1 MSTKQNNIT
10 NIISFMDLISP
21 ESGLIETCLIDYERF
36 LNINLLEKA
45 RESILKLKLAAEEA
59 KLKNGV
65 RVLDEEYKILDL
77 ACSEQLELNTKDIDI
92 ILRANDI
99 FVVMLEFEA
108 DEIEEMFQ
116 SEEVIIN
123 EYIKSLKKISIP
135 SRIKKYSP
143 KKKAE
148 EIKSQQAAQAIV
160 REDSKPEEE
169 IKKEK
174 ETEQIRL
181 LLSSS
186 SEIIADKL
194 SDREINS
201 EDVQI
206 IIEESKSI
214 AATANNA
221 GYQKVFELGRA
232 MQELF
237 VAYSEGIINIS
248 EGQIGKLRQA
258 IHFLKSIPLEN
269 YQTLLDKL
277 SEQSLEIDTYIDSM
291 KEFIDD
297 AVSGIDISFAT
308 HNLIK
313 PEHKSSKIKPPE
325 NLFSFNELIDNINQ
339 LYSVNN
345 SHKLNSLKLSKI
357 KSGLRELQFMAN
369 STIFNLA
376 ETDSKALEILKN
388 TSEKI
393 LSMISEIDE
402 ISIEHNASIKKSS
415 DSLKRSHRMLYN
427 LRSYSFAD
435 IIAGIDELVLEIAE
449 YSSRKV
455 KLEIIGA
462 DVRIGAE
469 SAAKIEKLLPEL
481 LRNVIINQI
490 ESPDE
495 RINIGKKPYAKLKI
509 SAVQNSGQLKIIL
522 SDDGYGKNA
531 SILAEQYAEHIDN
544 IRKAGIGL
552 EFESKHNQKCKI
564 ILTLADKYSI
574 QHVLI
579 FNLASEY
586 FAIDISEID
595 SIIDIKNNISDYKE
609 IYTIIP
615 NELFSKKE
623 TNKALSQA
631 AIIKRED
638 KQYAICFESFM
649 TEAELSSKPK
659 QAFMKR
665 NPFIIYS
672 GTFNDKLAHV
682 LDISKIIRDHNKNQS

>member
-36 LNINLLEKA
+36 LNIELLEKA
-45 RESILKLKLAAEEA
+45 KESIQKLKSAAEEA
-59 KLKNGV
+59 KLKNAL
-65 RVLDEEYKILDL
+65 RVLDEEYKILEL
-77 ACSEQLELNTKDIDI
+77 ACSEQIELNTKDIDI

-99 FVVMLEFEA
+99 FIVMLEFEA
-108 DEIEEMFQ
+108 DEIDEMFQ
-116 SEEVIIN
+116 NEEVLIN
-123 EYIKSLKKISIP
+123 EYIKSLKKITVP

-148 EIKSQQAAQAIV
+148 EIKAQKAAQAT
-160 REDSKPEEE
+160 EPSKPEE
-169 IKKEK
+169 KVQNDTEK
-174 ETEQIRL
+174 FKL

-186 SEIIADKL
+186 SAIIEDKL
-194 SDREINS
+194 SEKAINS
-201 EDVQI
+201 SDVQI

-237 VAYSEGIINIS
+237 VAYSEGIISIS
-248 EGQIGKLRQA
+248 DEQISKLRQA

-369 STIFNLA
+369 TAIFNLA
-376 ETDSKALEILKN
+376 ETDSKAIEILKN
-388 TSEKI
+388 SSEKI
-393 LSMISEIDE
+393 LNLISEIDE
-402 ISIEHNASIKKSS
+402 ISIEQNASIKKSS

-435 IIAGIDELVLEIAE
+435 ITAGIEDLALEIAE

-490 ESPDE
+490 ESEDE

-522 SDDGYGKNA
+522 SDDGYAKNA
-531 SILAEQYAEHIDN
+531 AILAEQYAEHIEN
-544 IRKAGIGL
+544 IRKSGIGL

-595 SIIDIKNNISDYKE
+595 SIIDVKNNISDYKD

-615 NELFSKKE
+615 NEQFSKKE
-623 TNKALSQA
+623 TNKPLSQA

-682 LDISKIIRDHNKNQS
+682 LDISKIIRDYNKNQS

>member
-36 LNINLLEKA
+36 LNIELLEKA
-45 RESILKLKLAAEEA
+45 KESILKLKFAAEEA
-59 KLKNGV
+59 KLKNAV
-65 RVLDEEYKILDL
+65 RVLDEEYKILEL
-77 ACSEQLELNTKDIDI
+77 ACSEQIELNTKDIDI

-99 FVVMLEFEA
+99 FIVMLEFEA
-108 DEIEEMFQ
+108 DEIDEMFQ
-116 SEEVIIN
+116 NEEVLIN
-123 EYIKSLKKISIP
+123 EYIKSLKKITVP
-135 SRIKKYSP
+135 LRIKKYSP

-148 EIKSQQAAQAIV
+148 EIKAQKAVQAS
-160 REDSKPEEE
+160 EPSNPEE
-169 IKKEK
+169 KVQKDTEK
-174 ETEQIRL
+174 FKL

-186 SEIIADKL
+186 SAIIEDKL
-194 SDREINS
+194 SEKEINS
-201 EDVQI
+201 SDVQI

-214 AATANNA
+214 ASTANNA

-237 VAYSEGIINIS
+237 VAYSEGIVSIS
-248 EGQIGKLRQA
+248 DEQIRKLKQA
-258 IHFLKSIPLEN
+258 IQFLKSIPLEN

-345 SHKLNSLKLSKI
+345 SHKLNSLKLGKI

-369 STIFNLA
+369 TAIFNLA
-376 ETDSKALEILKN
+376 ETDSKAIEILKN
-388 TSEKI
+388 SSEKI
-393 LSMISEIDE
+393 LNLISEIDE
-402 ISIEHNASIKKSS
+402 ISIEQNASIKKSS

-427 LRSYSFAD
+427 LRSYSFAN
-435 IIAGIDELVLEIAE
+435 ITAGIEDLALEIAE

-490 ESPDE
+490 ESEDE

-531 SILAEQYAEHIDN
+531 AILAEQYAEHIEN
-544 IRKAGIGL
+544 IRKSGIGL

-595 SIIDIKNNISDYKE
+595 SIIDIKNNISDYKD

-623 TNKALSQA
+623 TNKTLSQA

-682 LDISKIIRDHNKNQS
+682 LDISKIIRDYNKNQS

>member
-45 RESILKLKLAAEEA
+45 KESILKLKSAAEEA
-59 KLKNGV
+59 KLKNAL
-65 RVLDEEYKILDL
+65 RVLDEEYKILEL
-77 ACSEQLELNTKDIDI
+77 ACSEQIELNTKDIDI

-99 FVVMLEFEA
+99 FIVMLEFEA
-108 DEIEEMFQ
+108 DEIDEMFQ
-116 SEEVIIN
+116 NEEVLIN
-123 EYIKSLKKISIP
+123 EYIKSLKKITVP

-148 EIKSQQAAQAIV
+148 EIKAQKAAQAT
-160 REDSKPEEE
+160 EPSKPEE
-169 IKKEK
+169 KVQKDTEK
-174 ETEQIRL
+174 FKF

-186 SEIIADKL
+186 SAIIEDKL
-194 SDREINS
+194 SEKAINS
-201 EDVQI
+201 SDVQI

-237 VAYSEGIINIS
+237 VAYSEGIVSIS
-248 EGQIGKLRQA
+248 DEQISKLRQA

-297 AVSGIDISFAT
+297 AVSSIDISFAT

-345 SHKLNSLKLSKI
+345 NHKLNSLKLSKI

-369 STIFNLA
+369 TAIFNLA
-376 ETDSKALEILKN
+376 ETDSKAIEILKN
-388 TSEKI
+388 SSEKI
-393 LSMISEIDE
+393 LNMISEIDE
-402 ISIEHNASIKKSS
+402 ISIEQNASIKKSS

-435 IIAGIDELVLEIAE
+435 IIAGIEDLALEIAE

-490 ESPDE
+490 ESEDE

-531 SILAEQYAEHIDN
+531 AILAEQYAEHIEN
-544 IRKAGIGL
+544 IRKSGIGL

-579 FNLASEY
+579 FNLSSEY

-595 SIIDIKNNISDYKE
+595 SIIDVKNNISDYKD

-623 TNKALSQA
+623 TNKPLSQA
-631 AIIKRED
+631 AIIRRED

-682 LDISKIIRDHNKNQS
+682 LDISKIIRDYNKNPS